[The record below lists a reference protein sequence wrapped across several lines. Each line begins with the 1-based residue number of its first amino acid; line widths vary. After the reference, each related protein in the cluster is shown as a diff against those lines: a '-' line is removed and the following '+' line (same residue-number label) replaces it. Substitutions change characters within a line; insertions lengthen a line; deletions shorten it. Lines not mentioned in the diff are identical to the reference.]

1 MTRRS
6 LMIGGGRMNC
16 RFDDLKGHAEGSV
29 IRMGGSAFGI
39 HLSVEEIV
47 TDRVAPLR
55 KRWRT
60 VGTPQMHARW
70 TSGSPMRRDGEAACG
85 RL

>member
-55 KRWRT
+55 KR
-60 VGTPQMHARW
+60 
-70 TSGSPMRRDGEAACG
+70 
-85 RL
+85 